1 MNLYLSPAATTNLLR
16 IGTVESAAFL
26 GAVISVSATGA
37 ISNFSHSVI
46 SIYASKAVNKNG
58 SVNNENFS
66 VYIIHHSYY
75 LFVCY
80 YYTQIYFK
88 RYTINCFSIYNFV
101 FG

>member
-1 MNLYLSPAATTNLLR
+1 MNLYLPPAATTNLLR

-58 SVNNENFS
+58 IIVKDKVDGSVS
-66 VYIIHHSYY
+66 RIV
-75 LFVCY
+75 V
-80 YYTQIYFK
+80 Q
-88 RYTINCFSIYNFV
+88 
-101 FG
+101 